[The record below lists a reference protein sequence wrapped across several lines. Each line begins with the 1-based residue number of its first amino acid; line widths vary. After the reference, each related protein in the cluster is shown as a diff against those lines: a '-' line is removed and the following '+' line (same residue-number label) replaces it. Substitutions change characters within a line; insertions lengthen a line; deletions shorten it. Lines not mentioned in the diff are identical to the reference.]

1 MSHLNGFAQ
10 PMMDLRSRLG
20 EGSILIVREKRN
32 MIVLEG
38 KQRQNRQMPGD
49 HHE

>member
-1 MSHLNGFAQ
+1 MIPLNMFAKR
-10 PMMDLRSRLG
+10 MMDLRSRLAEVG
-20 EGSILIVREKRN
+20 ILIVREKRN